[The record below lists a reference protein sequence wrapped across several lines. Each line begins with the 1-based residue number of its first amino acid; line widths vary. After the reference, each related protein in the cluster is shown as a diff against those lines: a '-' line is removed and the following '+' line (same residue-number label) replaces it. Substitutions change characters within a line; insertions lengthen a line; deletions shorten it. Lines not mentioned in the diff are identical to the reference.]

1 GAEMIGWS
9 DRKQKNSAPG
19 PIKRGLGIGVGD
31 WGNGK
36 GKATITVNVYR
47 NGMIEVLS
55 GAQDI
60 GMGYRTMIGDVV
72 RTHLGLPRDLLVVK
86 VGRGDYPEG
95 PASGGSTT
103 SRATAPKAFLAAD
116 MSRDGVRELVAKE
129 WGIENSGDITLNSGV
144 FKAGDKSIDWSK
156 ACRLMMED
164 HLSFT
169 AKDDGDYWKKP
180 TGSEAVH
187 FANVSVDTETGIVRV
202 NKVVA
207 LQNVGLPVNRN

>member
-36 GKATITVNVYR
+36 GKAAIAVNVYR
-47 NGMIEVLS
+47 NGTVEVLS

-72 RTHLGLPRDLLVVK
+72 RTHLGLPRELLVVK

-129 WGIENSGDITLNSGV
+129 WNIEDASDIKLDGGV
-144 FKAGDKSIDWSK
+144 FKTNGKT
-156 ACRLMMED
+156 M
-164 HLSFT
+164 
-169 AKDDGDYWKKP
+169 
-180 TGSEAVH
+180 
-187 FANVSVDTETGIVRV
+187 
-202 NKVVA
+202 
-207 LQNVGLPVNRN
+207 